1 MVDNRMQG
9 VGGWVLGATL
19 VLANAPLFGQTD
31 EVGLPLETVPEAV
44 VIEDLDG
51 NDVDLAQYIGGKPAL
66 FEFWATWCEDC
77 KELEPTLIAA
87 HERYGDEVNFI
98 AVSVAVNQSKRS
110 IKRHLEDNP
119 VPYTV
124 LWDTRG
130 RGVRAFAAPTTS
142 YVALL
147 DADGKV
153 VYTGVGATRT
163 SRWRYGAS
171 LMAPRVGCRV

>member
-1 MVDNRMQG
+1 MVGNWMQG
-9 VGGWVLGATL
+9 ARRWVLGATL

-31 EVGLPLETVPEAV
+31 EVGLPLGTVPEAV

-66 FEFWATWCEDC
+66 FQFWATWCEDC
-77 KELEPTLIAA
+77 KQLEPKMIAA
-87 HERYGDEVNFI
+87 HEQYGDQVTFI

-110 IKRHLEDNP
+110 IERHLEKNP
-119 VPYTV
+119 VPHIV

-130 RGVRAFAAPTTS
+130 RAVRAFAAPTTS

-153 VYTGVGATRT
+153 VYTGVG
-163 SRWRYGAS
+163 GDQDIE
-171 LMAPRVGCRV
+171 MAIRRVVEGTEQ